1 MTLKKFF
8 AMLILITMILSLSV
22 FSSFDGFSE
31 SIGEIHAQAA
41 KYKRVAPKPKG
52 KWKLRKKLKKTV
64 KITKKLKKSG
74 SAAIM
79 TYVVQALASK
89 YGGQAIWMFGG
100 TFFGSYFPA
109 GNTYLTAW
117 AYKRANKYVVQYK
130 TVIHIYTN
138 KSRKHIRKKAS
149 RIQSFVKKYKVVR
162 VD

>member
-52 KWKLRKKLKKTV
+52 KWKLRKKFKKTV

-89 YGGQAIWMFGG
+89 YGGQAIWMFGVHFLG
-100 TFFGSYFPA
+100 AIF
-109 GNTYLTAW
+109 L
-117 AYKRANKYVVQYK
+117 QE
-130 TVIHIYTN
+130 ILI
-138 KSRKHIRKKAS
+138 
-149 RIQSFVKKYKVVR
+149 
-162 VD
+162 